1 MLIGQRL
8 RDIRK
13 AKNLSQ
19 DDIARATGFVRPY
32 ISRVENG
39 HIVPRIEILKE
50 WAGALGMPLYQF
62 LYESE
67 EPPKPL
73 KLPEDGEEWLWGRSG
88 REGEAHE
95 LVMLRRSLSK
105 MTEADRKI
113 LLALAGRMARRP
125 RLK

>member
-8 RDIRK
+8 RDIRE

-19 DDIARATGFVRPY
+19 SDIERATGLVRPY

-39 HIVPRIEILKE
+39 HTVPSLETLEK
-50 WAGALGMPLYQF
+50 WARALGMPLYQL
-62 LYESE
+62 LYEGE

-73 KLPEDGEEWLWGRSG
+73 RLTSEGEESLWGNSG
-88 REGEAHE
+88 RAAQE
-95 LVMLRRSLSK
+95 LGMLRHSLEK
-105 MTEADRKI
+105 MNETDRQI
-113 LLALAGRMARRP
+113 LLALAGRMAHRS

>member
-1 MLIGQRL
+1 M
-8 RDIRK
+8 
-13 AKNLSQ
+13 
-19 DDIARATGFVRPY
+19 RPY

-73 KLPEDGEEWLWGRSG
+73 KLPEDGWGSSG
-88 REGEAHE
+88 REARE

-105 MTEADRKI
+105 MTRSRPKDIASS
-113 LLALAGRMARRP
+113 RRP
-125 RLK
+125 DGTPPPVEVNLGSLL

>member
-50 WAGALGMPLYQF
+50 WAGALGMPLYQI
-62 LYESE
+62 LYEGE
-67 EPPKPL
+67 EPPKPP
-73 KLPEDGEEWLWGRSG
+73 KFPDGEEWVWGSSG
-88 REGEAHE
+88 REAHE

-113 LLALAGRMARRP
+113 LLAPAGRMARGS

>member
-50 WAGALGMPLYQF
+50 WAGALGMLLYQI
-62 LYESE
+62 LYEGE

-73 KLPEDGEEWLWGRSG
+73 KFPDGEEWVWGSSG
-88 REGEAHE
+88 REAHE

-113 LLALAGRMARRP
+113 LLALAGRMARGS

>member
-39 HIVPRIEILKE
+39 HIAPRIEILKE
-50 WAGALGMPLYQF
+50 WAGALGMPLYQI
-62 LYESE
+62 LYEGE

-73 KLPEDGEEWLWGRSG
+73 KFPDGEEWVWGSSG
-88 REGEAHE
+88 REAHE
-95 LVMLRRSLSK
+95 LVTLRRSLSK

-113 LLALAGRMARRP
+113 LLALAGRMARGS

>member
-19 DDIARATGFVRPY
+19 DDIARATGFARPY

-50 WAGALGMPLYQF
+50 WAGALGMPLYQI
-62 LYESE
+62 LYEGE

-73 KLPEDGEEWLWGRSG
+73 KFPDGEEWVWGSSG
-88 REGEAHE
+88 REAHE
-95 LVMLRRSLSK
+95 LVTLRRSLSK

-113 LLALAGRMARRP
+113 LLALAGRMARGS

>member
-39 HIVPRIEILKE
+39 HVVPRIEILTE
-50 WAGALGMPLYQF
+50 WAGALGMPLYQV
-62 LYESE
+62 LYDGE

-73 KLPEDGEEWLWGRSG
+73 KLPEDGEEWLWGSSG
-88 REGEAHE
+88 REAQE
-95 LVMLRRSLSK
+95 LVVLRRSLSK

-113 LLALAGRMARRP
+113 LLALAGRMARGS

>member
-39 HIVPRIEILKE
+39 HTVPRIEILTE
-50 WAGALGMPLYQF
+50 WAGALGMLLYQVV
-62 LYESE
+62 YEGE

-73 KLPEDGEEWLWGRSG
+73 NLPKDHKGQLWGSSG
-88 REGEAHE
+88 QEARELA
-95 LVMLRRSLSK
+95 LLRRFLSK
-105 MTEADRKI
+105 MTEAHRKI
-113 LLALAGRMARRP
+113 LLALARRMARGS

>member
-50 WAGALGMPLYQF
+50 WAGALGMLLYQI
-62 LYESE
+62 LYEGE

-73 KLPEDGEEWLWGRSG
+73 NFRRMVKNGCGE
-88 REGEAHE
+88 
-95 LVMLRRSLSK
+95 V
-105 MTEADRKI
+105 
-113 LLALAGRMARRP
+113 LAGKRTSS
-125 RLK
+125 

>member
-39 HIVPRIEILKE
+39 HTVPRIEILAE
-50 WAGALGMPLYQF
+50 WAGALGMQLYQVV
-62 LYESE
+62 YEGE

-73 KLPEDGEEWLWGRSG
+73 NLPKDYEGQLWGSSG
-88 REGEAHE
+88 RAARE
-95 LVMLRRSLSK
+95 LALLRRFLSK
-105 MTEADRKI
+105 MTEAHRKI
-113 LLALAGRMARRP
+113 LLALAGRMARGSG
-125 RLK
+125 LK

>member
-8 RDIRK
+8 RDIRE

-19 DDIARATGFVRPY
+19 EDIAKATGFVRPY

-39 HIVPRIEILKE
+39 HTVPSLETLEK
-50 WAGALGMPLYQF
+50 WARALGMPLYQV
-62 LYESE
+62 LYEGE

-73 KLPEDGEEWLWGRSG
+73 KLPSVGEESLWGNSG
-88 REGEAHE
+88 REAQE
-95 LVMLRRSLSK
+95 LGMLRHSLEK
-105 MTEADRKI
+105 MKEADRQL
-113 LLALAGRMARRP
+113 LLALASRMARHA

>member
-50 WAGALGMPLYQF
+50 WAGALRMPLYQI
-62 LYESE
+62 LYEGE

-73 KLPEDGEEWLWGRSG
+73 KFPDGEEWVWGSSG
-88 REGEAHE
+88 REAHE
-95 LVMLRRSLSK
+95 LVTLRRSLSK

-113 LLALAGRMARRP
+113 LLALAGRMARGS